1 MKRMR
6 RWLVLI
12 FCIIFLSALTMAQ
25 GNKIEVSTI
34 KESFQAGEKITFKVS
49 LYDYENNLVDDEVSV
64 LVEDAEKRVKL
75 EKIVP
80 SNKLVDIDLG
90 ENAPN
95 GYWKITAKYQD
106 IEATGL
112 FYVETNELAR
122 FDLENDMLTVT
133 NVGNTKYSK
142 NIQIIIGDTIG
153 VKKVELDVGEKI
165 KFRLIAPDGT
175 YNVKITDGKTSI
187 SKSGV
192 VLTGEVVGILDE
204 RLSERNPLTGGINPG
219 GGDSGPF
226 NLRRSSFIY
235 VFFVVV
241 LGGIILL
248 TIEKRVRK
256 KAVESQVES
265 Q

>member
-1 MKRMR
+1 MKKTGKSP
-6 RWLVLI
+6 VLM
-12 FCIIFLSALTMAQ
+12 FCIIFLLAIVMAQ
-25 GNKIEVSTI
+25 GNKMEVSTI
-34 KESFQAGEKITFKVS
+34 KESFKAGEKITFKVS
-49 LYDYENNLVDDEVSV
+49 LYDHENNLIDAEVNVS
-64 LVEDAEKRVKL
+64 LEDAEKKVKL
-75 EKIVP
+75 EETVP
-80 SNKLVDIDLG
+80 SNKLVDMDLG

-112 FYVETNELAR
+112 FYVEINELAR
-122 FDLENDMLTVT
+122 FDLENDVLTVT
-133 NVGNTKYSK
+133 NVGNTKYSR

-153 VKKVELDVGEKI
+153 VKKVELGIGEKI

-175 YNVKITDGKTSI
+175 YNVRVTDGKTSI

-204 RLSERNPLTGGINPG
+204 RLSERSPLTGGIKPG
-219 GGDSGPF
+219 EVSEVF
-226 NLRRSSFIY
+226 SLRKSSFIY
-235 VFFVVV
+235 VFLVVV

-256 KAVESQVES
+256 KAIESQVES